1 MKWIERINIAIII
14 LSIYGVVYAFYKLVT
29 LE

>member
-1 MKWIERINIAIII
+1 MRIKEKIEIAIII
-14 LSIYGVVYAFYKLVT
+14 LSIYGMIYAFYKLVT